1 MTRSSITSLTEL
13 DMTAR
18 KSIIKK
24 HFQNHKQKN
33 SIKYHLVSE
42 FTKAIENWIEST
54 ISNEVEENLSDAEHI
69 IDNLLHKLMFYLC
82 FFSNSLNLSYLQLL
96 LTESRFEQKVSV
108 ACNFIKIETL
118 VQALRSREGGEG
130 GRDGV
135 CPPKFSEN
143 VPFFSKSPLNVP
155 FLKILNLK

>member
-13 DMTAR
+13 DTTAR
-18 KSIIKK
+18 ESIIKK

-54 ISNEVEENLSDAEHI
+54 ISNEVEENLSDAERI

-82 FFSNSLNLSYLQLL
+82 FFSHSLNLSYLQLL

-118 VQALRSREGGEG
+118 VQALRSRER
-130 GRDGV
+130 GRGAGMASAPQSFLKM
-135 CPPKFSEN
+135 C
-143 VPFFSKSPLNVP
+143 PFFRRAL
-155 FLKILNLK
+155 